1 MAGHSSGTCREQRV
15 SMKCLVNESIK
26 PVDIYRGLQAQLGAK
41 ALSCSKTFEWCK
53 RFTGD
58 RISVSDDLGR
68 GDSQFTVTIPVNIQ
82 QVERRILNNPRVTC
96 CEVAKVTHLSVGT
109 VKLAWWP
116 PNPPLLSLARL
127 ARLPSCVRAR
137 AAAQSASATPT
148 ANCSR
153 LQGVLTAAKPH
164 ATCVLR
170 PQVYARECMNAHPL
184 VCPLTPILTLRAQL
198 CGLLRY
204 YDTWYACVCLHGR
217 TSLHLHVSVSS
228 KGKRGNSEY
237 VTMMVGDSSGNVYVY
252 AMKNFPEAGSANE
265 EAEKLN
271 SILLSCFSSQVP
283 T

>member
-82 QVERRILNNPRVTC
+82 QY
-96 CEVAKVTHLSVGT
+96 HHSGT
-109 VKLAWWP
+109 ITISKNWCMMGTKTDEGRQIGSDELT
-116 PNPPLLSLARL
+116 NH
-127 ARLPSCVRAR
+127 
-137 AAAQSASATPT
+137 SAT
-148 ANCSR
+148 
-153 LQGVLTAAKPH
+153 K
-164 ATCVLR
+164 
-170 PQVYARECMNAHPL
+170 
-184 VCPLTPILTLRAQL
+184 
-198 CGLLRY
+198 
-204 YDTWYACVCLHGR
+204 
-217 TSLHLHVSVSS
+217 
-228 KGKRGNSEY
+228 
-237 VTMMVGDSSGNVYVY
+237 TMMVGDSSGNVYVY